1 MDRDR
6 LVDGFVVGI
15 ASEGLDQNFLG
26 VFGSAAGVIDP
37 GNPER
42 RSGAARSGF
51 PCALQGGQG
60 AVFLIEDVPE
70 MRLDLNDVGIVR
82 KLLLRAG
89 EEILGIPDLVGKKE
103 GIMLLGGLGKG
114 AA

>member
-6 LVDGFVVGI
+6 LMDGFVVGI
-15 ASEGLDQNFLG
+15 AGEGLDQDFLG
-26 VFGSAAGVIDP
+26 VFGSAAGLINS

-42 RSGAARSGF
+42 RSGAAWSGF

-60 AVFLIEDVPE
+60 AVFLIENVSE

-82 KLLLRAG
+82 KLLLGAG
-89 EEILGIPDLVGKKE
+89 EEVLGILNFVGKKE
-103 GIMLLGGLGKG
+103 RLVLFAVLG
-114 AA
+114 